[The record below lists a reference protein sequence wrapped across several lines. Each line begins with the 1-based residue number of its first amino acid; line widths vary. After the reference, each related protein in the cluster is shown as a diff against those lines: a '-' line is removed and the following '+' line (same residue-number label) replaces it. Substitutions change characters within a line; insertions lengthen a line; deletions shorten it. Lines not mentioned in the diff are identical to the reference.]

1 MKLVDGTNVYVQDTA
16 GDDIKVTTSPSTQV
30 TVSHPGK
37 VSDLAP
43 GSTVIVQGTA
53 SSDGTSVAA
62 TSITPSTGFGRGAGG
77 FGGAG
82 AVPGG

>member
-16 GDDIKVTTSPSTQV
+16 GDVIKVTTGPSTQV

-37 VSDLAP
+37 VSQLLP

-53 SSDGTSVAA
+53 SADGTSVAA
-62 TSITPSTGFGRGAGG
+62 TSIAPSSG
-77 FGGAG
+77 FGGGGRFARTAAG
-82 AVPGG
+82 G

>member
-1 MKLVDGTNVYVQDTA
+1 M
-16 GDDIKVTTSPSTQV
+16 
-30 TVSHPGK
+30 SHPGK

-53 SSDGTSVAA
+53 SSDGT
-62 TSITPSTGFGRGAGG
+62 IGRRDEHHAEQPASDGGAGG